1 MYTLARGGLRQR
13 VFAGE
18 CSVMHQWHPA
28 LSSSKHKNLLEFVD
42 SMHLTAGD
50 KSPFLWNGSRV
61 DVDGHLRGAAGG
73 GSDDASDDWGLNK
86 HELEEQV
93 VAANAR

>member
-1 MYTLARGGLRQR
+1 
-13 VFAGE
+13 
-18 CSVMHQWHPA
+18 
-28 LSSSKHKNLLEFVD
+28 
-42 SMHLTAGD
+42 MHLTAGD

>member
-18 CSVMHQWHPA
+18 CSVLHQWHPA
-28 LSSSKHKNLLEFVD
+28 HVLSAQKNLLEIVNN
-42 SMHLTAGD
+42 MHMTAADG
-50 KSPFLWNGSRV
+50 SPFFWNGSLV
-61 DVDGHLRGAAGG
+61 DVDGHLDGAGI
-73 GSDDASDDWGLNK
+73 DATDDWGLSA